1 MRHIFLIFLFIFLQD
16 IVAEAQSVTAV
27 KVDSIIIEGNRKTK
41 RRYITRELTFQEG
54 DTIPLSMMSGV
65 LENNRLRLLNTTLFV
80 SVKINVVEWKEDNH
94 VNIKII
100 CLENWFFYPIPIFE
114 LADRNFNVW
123 WTEMKRDLRR
133 TNYGFRLTYNNA
145 TGRRDPLSAQV
156 QGGYTPRYSINYS
169 RPYVNK
175 KENLGFNFGY
185 SYSVNREV
193 GYDTDSNKI
202 QFYSSKELLLQK
214 RESAYL
220 GFSYTPGL
228 FASHSFSIGYNAN
241 EVDTAISERLN
252 KDYYLDGKNK
262 QKYFYFNY
270 GSGVDKRDFRPY
282 PQKGYL
288 LVWGLTK
295 NGLFPNDDVNTLEMS
310 VRMAQY
316 TKLSSKF
323 SVENIMKVRVSPIRS
338 RRPYTNN
345 RGLGFGGDN
354 IRGYELYVVDG
365 YDLVYSKNSLRFSII
380 DKEFDWTS
388 KTKKKWL
395 KPWFLLPI
403 KSFLTFNF
411 DAGYVNNPYDKR
423 ITNPLNNRV
432 IYGGGIG
439 VDFLLWNNIYYRFEY
454 SMNHLGEKGIFFNY
468 SAGF

>member
-41 RRYITRELTFQEG
+41 RRYITRELTFKEG
-54 DTIPLSMMSGV
+54 DTIPLSMMSSV
-65 LENNRLRLLNTTLFV
+65 LENNRLRVLNTTLFV
-80 SVKINVVEWKEDNH
+80 SVKMNVVEWKEDNH

-169 RPYVNK
+169 QPYVNK
-175 KENLGFNFGY
+175 KENIGFNFGF
-185 SYSVNREV
+185 SSSVNREV

-202 QFYSSKELLLQK
+202 QFYSSKELILQK
-214 RESAYL
+214 RKSAYL

-252 KDYYLDGKNK
+252 RDYYLDGKNK
-262 QKYFYFNY
+262 QKYFYFSY

-295 NGLFPNDDVNTLEMS
+295 NGLLPSDDVNTLEMS

-365 YDLVYSKNSLRFSII
+365 YDLAYSKNSLRFSII

-403 KSFLTFNF
+403 KSFLTFNL
-411 DAGYVNNPYDKR
+411 DAGYVNNPFDKR

-432 IYGGGIG
+432 IYGGGVG
-439 VDFLLWNNIYYRFEY
+439 VDLLLWNNIYYRFEY

>member
-54 DTIPLSMMSGV
+54 DTIPLSMMSDV

-80 SVKINVVEWKEDNH
+80 SVKMNVVEWKEDNH

-169 RPYVNK
+169 RPYINK

-202 QFYSSKELLLQK
+202 QFYSNKELNLQK

-228 FASHSFSIGYNAN
+228 FTSHSFSIGYNAN
-241 EVDTAISERLN
+241 QVDTAISERLN
-252 KDYYLDGKNK
+252 RDYYLDGKST

-270 GSGVDKRDFRPY
+270 GSGLDNRDFRPY
-282 PQKGYL
+282 PQKGRL
-288 LVWGLTK
+288 LTWGLTK
-295 NGLFPNDDVNTLEMS
+295 NGLLPSDDVNTLEMS
-310 VRMAQY
+310 VRLAQY
-316 TKLSSKF
+316 NKFSSKF
-323 SVENIMKVRVSPIRS
+323 SLENIMKVRVSPIRS

-354 IRGYELYVVDG
+354 IRGFELYVVDG

-380 DKEFDWTS
+380 DKEFDWTA

-403 KSFLTFNF
+403 KSFVTFNF

-439 VDFLLWNNIYYRFEY
+439 IDILIWNNIFYRFEY